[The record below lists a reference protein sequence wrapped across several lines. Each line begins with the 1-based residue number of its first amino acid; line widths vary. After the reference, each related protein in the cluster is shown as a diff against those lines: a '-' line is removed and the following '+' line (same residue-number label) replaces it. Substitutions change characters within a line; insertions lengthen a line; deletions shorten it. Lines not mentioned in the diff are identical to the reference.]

1 MTRPTEVAAATAVG
15 EDRGMPA
22 TAPPRPRLARVRRSR
37 SRVRRRVA
45 LLVTVAAAGAIAGI
59 VAVATGRVS
68 SVPAATC
75 SVTWQGQ
82 SYALSPAQTAN
93 AATVS
98 AVAVQAGLPNHAV
111 TIALATAL
119 QESKL
124 VNVGYGDRDS
134 LGLFQQRPSQGWG
147 TPAQIADPVYAS
159 GAFYRALTRLPHWES
174 DSVAVAAQ
182 AVQHS
187 ADGTAYEQW
196 EPEARAFAVA
206 LTGETPAG
214 LACSG
219 GVLSTAKATSQATRT
234 QVTGALTAALGPDA
248 LVPPGTGRGWVSAS
262 WLVAHSQAYGITS
275 VSYAGQ
281 TWTAARGAWA
291 PHAAAGTTVS
301 YALARPAA

>member
-1 MTRPTEVAAATAVG
+1 
-15 EDRGMPA
+15 MPA
-22 TAPPRPRLARVRRSR
+22 TAPPRPRTPRVRRSR
-37 SRVRRRVA
+37 ARLRRRVA
-45 LLVTVAAAGAIAGI
+45 VLVLVVAAGAIAG
-59 VAVATGRVS
+59 VVVVATGGS
-68 SVPAATC
+68 SPVPAASC

-82 SYALSPAQTAN
+82 SFTLSPLQAAN

-98 AVAVQAGLPNHAV
+98 AVAVQAGLPDHAV

-159 GAFYRALTRLPHWES
+159 QAFYRALTKLPHWES

-187 ADGTAYEQW
+187 ADGTAYAQW

-214 LACSG
+214 LTCSG
-219 GVLSTAKATSQATRT
+219 GVLSTAKATSTATRT
-234 QVTGALTAALGPDA
+234 QVAAAVTTALGPQA
-248 LVPPGTGRGWVSAS
+248 LVPASADRGWASAA
-262 WLVAHSQAYGITS
+262 WLVAHAQAYGITS
-275 VSYAGQ
+275 VSYADR
-281 TWTAARGAWA
+281 TWSAARGTWA
-291 PHAAAGTTVS
+291 PGPAAGTTVS
-301 YALARPAA
+301 YALAKPKV